1 MSFLNVKIMLLF
13 YIISRHGTSL
23 GPKGLNFGPV
33 DVDMFST
40 DCQLSYGLNCFFT
53 VKTYQGQDKIFCFEI
68 SSCPILYIWNQLVLC
83 APPNYF
89 QHVSSKL
96 QTENILRF
104 QGHFWQRSN
113 PETLKLFALLWFAS
127 LS

>member
-23 GPKGLNFGPV
+23 GPKGLNFGPG

-53 VKTYQGQDKIFCFEI
+53 VKPIKVKTRYFALKFLLVQSCTYETSWCFVHHQTTFNMFLPNYKLKIFCAFRAT
-68 SSCPILYIWNQLVLC
+68 LGKGV
-83 APPNYF
+83 
-89 QHVSSKL
+89 
-96 QTENILRF
+96 
-104 QGHFWQRSN
+104 
-113 PETLKLFALLWFAS
+113 TLKP
-127 LS
+127 